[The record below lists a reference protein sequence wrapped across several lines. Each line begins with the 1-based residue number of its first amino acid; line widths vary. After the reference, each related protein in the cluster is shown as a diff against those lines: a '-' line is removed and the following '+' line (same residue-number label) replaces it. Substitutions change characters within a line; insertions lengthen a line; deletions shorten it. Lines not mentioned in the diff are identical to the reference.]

1 MIKSKNILISI
12 SLSIGLIACIKTE
25 EFLVEGNVAPPDETI
40 ENVTFE
46 NYVNKLYISLLERKF
61 TDIEFSNGLN
71 NLEAEEL
78 SIDSGEASI

>member
-1 MIKSKNILISI
+1 
-12 SLSIGLIACIKTE
+12 
-25 EFLVEGNVAPPDETI
+25 
-40 ENVTFE
+40 VTFE
-46 NYVNKLYISLLERKF
+46 NYINKLYISLLGRKF